1 MDKKSFG
8 IGAISGIL
16 VVGMGA
22 FGGHG
27 LEPVLIANQTL
38 ETYDTAVQ
46 YHMFHTLAIL
56 LISAIEINKK
66 RSIVWLL
73 TLGIILFSGS
83 LYILAI
89 TGIKALGMITPI
101 GGVLFIIAWIWVAW
115 SSFINQPSD

>member
-8 IGAISGIL
+8 IGAVSGAF
-16 VVGMGA
+16 VVALGA
-22 FGGHG
+22 FGAHG
-27 LEPVLIANQTL
+27 LKPLLIENQTL

-56 LISAIEINKK
+56 LISAIEIYKK
-66 RSIVWLL
+66 KSIIWLF
-73 TLGIILFSGS
+73 TLGIIFFSGS

-89 TGIKALGMITPI
+89 TGIKILGMITPI

-115 SSFINQPSD
+115 SSFYNQPSD